1 LSFYNGGTGG
11 NGSGPGPNLGATFS
25 PNALALIDSDAGGT
39 GNFGG
44 EPSPDAILFFREGE
58 TATMDVPAG
67 FETEFS
73 FFYSAIYSAASI
85 TIYDGP
91 GATGNTLAVLV
102 LPVTPSDGGDPT
114 GDFSPLFPIG
124 VEFEGIARSV
134 DFTGTA
140 NQVGFDN
147 ITFGSGI
154 LPTPT
159 PTATPTPTP
168 TPEPG
173 VILQLVVGV
182 AGLAFLNKR
191 RMRRGAV
198 TRTETVS

>member
-1 LSFYNGGTGG
+1 V
-11 NGSGPGPNLGATFS
+11 
-25 PNALALIDSDAGGT
+25 
-39 GNFGG
+39 
-44 EPSPDAILFFREGE
+44 FFREGE
-58 TATMDVPAG
+58 SATMDIPAG

-73 FFYSAIYSAASI
+73 LFYSAVYSAASI

-91 GATGNTLAVLV
+91 GATGNILAVLV

-114 GDFSPLFPIG
+114 GTFSPLFPIG

-134 DFTGTA
+134 DFTGSA
-140 NQVGFDN
+140 NEVGFDN
-147 ITFGSGI
+147 ITFRSVI
-154 LPTPT
+154 A
-159 PTATPTPTP
+159 PTATPTATPTP

-173 VILQLVVGV
+173 VILQLVVGG
-182 AGLAFLNKR
+182 AGLALLNNR